1 MSSQGMNGYTKQ
13 TLVYTEN
20 GLLVFK
26 RKGILTHATTWMKL
40 EAIPSINKISKSQKT
55 NNILL
60 HLHEISKVVKFTES
74 RMRVAISRGEENE
87 LFNG

>member
-1 MSSQGMNGYTKQ
+1 M
-13 TLVYTEN
+13 L
-20 GLLVFK
+20 
-26 RKGILTHATTWMKL
+26 
-40 EAIPSINKISKSQKT
+40 NKISKSQKI

-60 HLHEISKVVKFTES
+60 HLHEISKVVKLTES